1 MLMQLPSPQADPALP
16 GEPKR
21 TMPIRCRMSVSY
33 HNDELSGCGIRPT
46 MTGHQKQT
54 AFGSEPSECGAI
66 VVACHPIAITIL
78 IDRHSTPETADGELF
93 VGDVQRGRWTGESE
107 YEEARVLKMRVDRS
121 LAPELLHNA
130 PGPSRDVLI
139 DSATASN
146 HPLIDE
152 LSHAL
157 AAIEPLDEGFR
168 TLCVGAVR
176 EAIGTCLPQSA
187 SKSEAPRDMQPRTR
201 LSKWR
206 LKRVE
211 HYVEEHFAEKITLA
225 DLARAAGL
233 TRMYFAGQFRSAT
246 GMRPHDFIL
255 RKRIGRAQDLLLTS
269 DLALVEIA
277 HSVGFQAQA
286 HFTSTFKRFVG
297 ETPHRW
303 RLSMMEKT
311 ISTSTDRDFAPV
323 PAGYDNRGASPS

>member
-1 MLMQLPSPQADPALP
+1 MLMQLLSPQTDPAIP
-16 GEPKR
+16 GEPR
-21 TMPIRCRMSVSY
+21 RAMPIRCRMSVSY
-33 HNDELSGCGIRPT
+33 HNDELPDCAIIPT
-46 MTGHQKQT
+46 MTGHQDQ
-54 AFGSEPSECGAI
+54 AALGSEQSECGAI

-78 IDRHSTPETADGELF
+78 IDRNSTPGAPDSQYF
-93 VGDVQRGRWTGESE
+93 VGGFQRGRWIGESE
-107 YEEARVLKMRVDRS
+107 YQEAQGLKMRVDRS
-121 LAPELLHNA
+121 FPAEFLHNA
-130 PGPSRDVLI
+130 PDPSRDVVV
-139 DSATASN
+139 DSTAAAN
-146 HPLIDE
+146 HPIIDE

-157 AAIEPLDEGFR
+157 AAIEPLDEGIR

-176 EAIGTCLPQSA
+176 QAIGTCLPQSA
-187 SKSEAPRDMQPRTR
+187 CKSEAPQDIQPRTR

-211 HYVEEHFAEKITLA
+211 QFVEEHFAEKITLA

-255 RKRIGRAQDLLLTS
+255 RKRIGHAQDLLLKS

-277 HSVGFQAQA
+277 HGVGFQAQA

-311 ISTSTDRDFAPV
+311 ISTRTDRDFVA
-323 PAGYDNRGASPS
+323 NRL